1 MRKSHV
7 NNLKRITLELGG
19 KSANIVMDD
28 ADIDEAIEQASF
40 GLFFNAGQ
48 CCCAGSRLFVHEK
61 LHDQFVEKAVAQAKK
76 MKLGSQ
82 FADGVDQGP

>member
-19 KSANIVMDD
+19 KSANVIMDD

-61 LHDQFVEKAVAQAKK
+61 LHDQFVEKAVAHAKK